1 MDGSTSDGNAFD
13 GSAERT
19 SLGNAESISVGAERS
34 LGSATLGLCR
44 TGVGSEATG
53 AEEGARM
60 PPPRVGML
68 RPIDSGIE
76 IPKDGS
82 PPADG
87 VDKAIGALSKFV
99 SADAR
104 GRFEGAIAE
113 TRD

>member
-19 SLGNAESISVGAERS
+19 SLGNVESISVGAERS

-60 PPPRVGML
+60 PPRVGML
-68 RPIDSGIE
+68 RLIDSGIE
-76 IPKDGS
+76 MPKDGS